1 VVFRHHPL
9 EILHRFADI
18 IGDLYS
24 TTAFGGGGQG
34 GTVFKLTPNLDGTWT
49 ESVLHSF
56 TGTDGEHP
64 DAGLIF
70 DAAGNLYGTTFNGG
84 ISGGS
89 CPSGCGVIFKLRR
102 NSDGTWTESVLHS
115 FTGAD
120 GANPFAGLIFD
131 AAGNLYGTTTIGG
144 NPSCSNGCGTVFRL
158 TPNSDGTWTESVIH
172 SFANHPAATPFAG
185 LIFDAAGNLDGTTDL
200 GGNAGGGTAF
210 RLTPNSNGSWAFRV
224 LHVFQGKSA
233 LRPHDNLI
241 LDKAGNLF
249 GTTEFCG
256 SGTGCDGVVFEITP

>member
-1 VVFRHHPL
+1 MVFRHHPL

-131 AAGNLYGTTTIGG
+131 AAGNL
-144 NPSCSNGCGTVFRL
+144 
-158 TPNSDGTWTESVIH
+158 
-172 SFANHPAATPFAG
+172 
-185 LIFDAAGNLDGTTDL
+185 DGTTDL